1 MRYITLTAIAPPW
14 WEAPAGMT
22 NEQLIERMMALW
34 RAEIDAVLPEKPDL
48 ILLPE
53 VCDRYAN
60 LSAEQN
66 RAYYDAR
73 GDRMR
78 DFFAGVAREN
88 GCCIAYSACV
98 SGRGRLLPQ
107 LDAAHR
113 PHGPGR
119 GNLQQESPGGERRP
133 AGRPAPDALRPG
145 RGGFRSGLR
154 QGRLRDLL
162 RPELLR
168 AARKVHGRKSR
179 SCCCSPRTITA
190 TFTSSSGRT
199 TAAATSPAPCAIRRR
214 GSFRRWARRWPPAP
228 ATITT
233 SPPASTWTTRC
244 ATWTSTGSASGPRAR
259 STARKSASTSTR
271 KTGAVLLTS
280 ETDEFS
286 AMDVVREFGIEL
298 MDDYFER
305 SRRDERERV
314 EP

>member
-88 GCCIAYSACV
+88 GCCIAYSAVRQAEDGYFRNSTQLIGRTGRVEGIYNKNHLVV
-98 SGRGRLLPQ
+98 SEGPLDGPHPMLCGRDAVVSDLDFGRVGCAICFDL
-107 LDAAHR
+107 
-113 PHGPGR
+113 
-119 GNLQQESPGGERRP
+119 NFYE
-133 AGRPAPDALRPG
+133 LREKYMAKK
-145 RGGFRSGLR
+145 
-154 QGRLRDLL
+154 
-162 RPELLR
+162 PELLLFSSNYHGDFHQLEWAYDCR
-168 AARKVHGRKSR
+168 SYFACAVRNQEARVISPVGEVLAASTCYYHYVTARVNLDYAVCYLDFNWERFQAAREKYGAK
-179 SCCCSPRTITA
+179 
-190 TFTSSSGRT
+190 
-199 TAAATSPAPCAIRRR
+199 IRIHDP
-214 GSFRRWARRWPPAP
+214 G
-228 ATITT
+228 
-233 SPPASTWTTRC
+233 
-244 ATWTSTGSASGPRAR
+244 
-259 STARKSASTSTR
+259 

-305 SRRDERERV
+305 SRRDERGRV